1 MDNHSEPEKAPQ
13 EVVKDARK
21 QITRSAVFAIAAL
34 VVIVFACYAWFVSTN
49 NVSANIGG
57 IQIMGSPFEL
67 ASVGAGSLYD
77 KMLPDDLRIQEGE
90 GWKHSSGNGTVTG
103 ANDSILWNVSTDS
116 NLNNVSN
123 ESDNLQPGANGSM
136 QFYVIPKADGAL
148 KLSFQLELIPMMLPA
163 GSTDQFVEATQDEV
177 LLKLLKGHFLFNQEI
192 NGKLTWIE
200 CQSGTFTLTFSDCKK
215 DTPELVTLN
224 WTWPYLLSHVTKQ
237 TEVVSWMIQAPDYFF
252 YNDGREFP
260 APTVGDLKSDAT
272 SYATYDQL
280 FNNADQYI
288 GDHADGLF
296 LRLTAQA
303 I

>member
-77 KMLPDDLRIQEGE
+77 KMLPDDLRIPG
-90 GWKHSSGNGTVTG
+90 GSWKHSSENGTVTG

-123 ESDNLQPGANGSM
+123 ESDNLQPGAKGSM

-252 YNDGREFP
+252 YNDGRGFP
-260 APTVGDLKSDAT
+260 APTVGDLKPDAT